1 MGRTRT
7 TRRLPAR
14 GRFFSFIPEQQDE
27 QTRPDR
33 LGREPG
39 FTGAHARTVALQLCT
54 PYARIP
60 RRRGRGA
67 RGRSGAGSERCGD
80 LTVAQLTA
88 SSLVGFVR
96 GRGEWSRDERECV
109 SCQVAESR
117 RSGGGVGYNIV
128 EGGRL

>member
-14 GRFFSFIPEQQDE
+14 GRFFSFIPEQQHD

-60 RRRGRGA
+60 RRCGRGA

-80 LTVAQLTA
+80 LSYSCAADSIIV
-88 SSLVGFVR
+88 VGFVR

-117 RSGGGVGYNIV
+117 RWG
-128 EGGRL
+128 EGWDIIL